1 MDNVIKYCDK
11 NLFKLNLNY
20 FNHHKIEIETYN
32 INQQIEY
39 KNLYSDKLKRFFK
52 I

>member
-1 MDNVIKYCDK
+1 MIMLLSIVTKS
-11 NLFKLNLNY
+11 FKLNLNY

-39 KNLYSDKLKRFFK
+39 KNY
-52 I
+52 IPIN